1 MASLNLVS
9 LDLSCNRISSLPL
22 EIRFMTDLIDLNL
35 TDNPLTSPPAQ
46 LCSRGTV
53 FIFKY
58 LDAIARDGCTKVDG
72 ANSLRRSVSKKSSHY
87 IYESMKSKTNSPES
101 ADYNFEPFTK
111 LDIIPNSFH
120 MRSELS
126 KSDTSTPTGI
136 FPSALNETL
145 LDNEL
150 LKRKLEN
157 REVIKS
163 DPTSMHNISVLNEV
177 IPAKLLENQKTPE
190 KLKSIETIQT
200 YREYKEALKQQ
211 RSNDIYSVYKSKE
224 AISMVKS
231 ESENSNLTEN
241 QKVDS
246 PRKNSSVNN
255 VHQNEEKST
264 LIRNNEKNGNC
275 QNGNGNHKDSYTK
288 PNSPMKLSKF
298 AMQNRIGATGNSNKI
313 HSNVANARNK
323 STNINR

>member
-1 MASLNLVS
+1 
-9 LDLSCNRISSLPL
+9 
-22 EIRFMTDLIDLNL
+22 MTDLIDLDL

-58 LDAIARDGCTKVDG
+58 LDAIARDSKVDG
-72 ANSLRRSVSKKSSHY
+72 ANSLRRSVSKKSSQHY
-87 IYESMKSKTNSPES
+87 IYESMKSKTSPES

-136 FPSALNETL
+136 FPSALNEAL

-241 QKVDS
+241 QKVES
-246 PRKNSSVNN
+246 PRNNSAANN
-255 VHQNEEKST
+255 DEKST
-264 LIRNNEKNGNC
+264 LIRNNERNGNL
-275 QNGNGNHKDSYTK
+275 QNGNHKDSYTK

-298 AMQNRIGATGNSNKI
+298 AMQNRIGATGNTNNK
-313 HSNVANARNK
+313 NANARNK